1 MEIDGA
7 TATRYVHWG
16 GTNPAFAK
24 HLKTCGEAQTVKLK
38 ITATPRVPDCG
49 VQCMM
54 VGYALE
60 HDGDCYRMW
69 DPNTSRLHET

>member
-1 MEIDGA
+1 MEIDGV
-7 TATRYVHWG
+7 TATRYVYWG
-16 GTNPAFAK
+16 GTNLAFAK
-24 HLKTCGEAQTVKLK
+24 YLKTWGEAGTVKLK
-38 ITATPRVPDCG
+38 LTATPRAADRG